1 MPFLIV
7 DNNIFSIS
15 IMNPRIVTR
24 LTKLIALTLF
34 LLILMPAIT
43 ITSADVSELNVPQ
56 EVIQGNEASIS
67 GRASPNEKVWLK
79 SLFEISLPV
88 SDGKYSCDFTDIHFP
103 AGEKTFSVTAENVN
117 NIRAS
122 LSPVFWQ
129 TIEYPLSGPENATAS
144 IATLSISFPATMH
157 GAKIDISGRKNVKVY
172 GDAADKATSVNLSVA
187 MSIKVNADSNG
198 DFVLNISTEGVPPG
212 VFLINAGGINKN
224 VYLVLPT
231 GPIEPTS
238 TPGLTIAPSPSPSP
252 SLSPSPSPAPEEP
265 LKTTIL
271 ILSVL
276 VIIAVIMGSYFAMR
290 LRRRK

>member
-1 MPFLIV
+1 
-7 DNNIFSIS
+7 
-15 IMNPRIVTR
+15 MNPRIFTR
-24 LTKLIALTLF
+24 LTKLITLTLF
-34 LLILMPAIT
+34 LLILVPAIT
-43 ITSADVSELNVPQ
+43 ITSAEVTELNVPSVIVQ
-56 EVIQGNEASIS
+56 GEEVSIT
-67 GRASPNEKVWLK
+67 GKASPNEGVWL
-79 SLFEISLPV
+79 SSSFEIAVPV
-88 SDGKYSCDFTDIHFP
+88 SDGKYSCDFTGIHFP

-172 GDAADKATSVNLSVA
+172 GDATDKATSVNLSVA
-187 MSIKVNADSNG
+187 MSIKVTADSNG

-212 VFLINAGGINKN
+212 VFLINVEGINKN

-238 TPGLTIAPSPSPSP
+238 TPGLTIAPSPSPA
-252 SLSPSPSPAPEEP
+252 PAPEEP